1 MKKILSHFYQNTL
14 LSLTIMGCMS
24 MYPAT
29 LMPPVSTFANASSET
44 IASENSQPENSDIAN
59 SPDFKDNP
67 EGNSDDKPPESN
79 DDTLNDPPS
88 DSEKDPDDPPSPDLP
103 EEKFDFDTDLIIYA
117 VNPGYTQTTS
127 SGKLSDVGEFIE
139 LLNLTDAPLA
149 LAGYSIVYTNG
160 SGNETSL
167 FTFPDESYLA
177 GKHLLLRYHKSPEAD
192 AADLTYR
199 SSLALKAGPLKLV
212 YDGEAVDEVCWTGKA
227 SCESSFSSKSPS
239 VLKRDLATGSFA
251 HLVADE
257 YLPEFSS
264 DEARLILP
272 PDSDDETDPDL
283 EPENQIPPHCQELE
297 FSELLT
303 YYVDDKSEQF
313 IELFNPTNSAINL
326 SGCKISFKNKMYDLN
341 GTVEAGKYFAYYQ
354 SNQFALTKNPKNP
367 LVLALIDADDS
378 VVDEISYPNGQKKST
393 SYAKIIDTQGNESWQ
408 LTYAPTPNAENV
420 YQKFR
425 TCEAGKIINEATGN
439 CVKVTAL
446 KSSTSTSSSKTSIL
460 APCPAGKYRNP
471 LTGRCKKIETAS
483 STTKECAEGYERNP
497 ATNRCRKIKSPNDGA
512 DYALVPTTHSD
523 QTVFIGI
530 GIVALIVSLG
540 LIYIILQFRHEI
552 ARATRKACQRL
563 NHIRQDLLARTIGR
577 HRNKKP

>member
-1 MKKILSHFYQNTL
+1 
-14 LSLTIMGCMS
+14 

-29 LMPPVSTFANASSET
+29 LIPSTPTLVNTTSEAT
-44 IASENSQPENSDIAN
+44 ELENSRPENSDPAN
-59 SPDFKDNP
+59 ASDSEDSPEDDSGDNP
-67 EGNSDDKPPESN
+67 PANPDNNPPDQSKDGTSE
-79 DDTLNDPPS
+79 DPPS
-88 DSEKDPDDPPSPDLP
+88 DPGKDPETPPAPDQP

-139 LLNLTDAPLA
+139 LLNLTDAPIA

-199 SSLALKAGPLKLV
+199 VSLAMKAGPLKLI
-212 YDGEAVDEVCWTGKA
+212 YNDTIVDEVCWTGKA
-227 SCESSFSSKSPS
+227 SCESSFLSKTPS
-239 VLKRDLATGSFA
+239 VLKRDLATGSFE
-251 HLVADE
+251 HLAIDE
-257 YLPEFSS
+257 YSPDFNSGET
-264 DEARLILP
+264 RLILP
-272 PDSDDETDPDL
+272 PDSDDEDDPDL
-283 EPENQIPPHCQELE
+283 ELENQTPPHCQELE

-303 YYVDDKSEQF
+303 YYVEDKSEQF
-313 IELFNPTNSAINL
+313 IEFFNPTNSPVNL
-326 SGCKISFKNKMYDLN
+326 SGCKISFKNKLYDLN
-341 GTVEAGKYFAYYQ
+341 GVVEAGKYFAHYQ
-354 SNQFALTKNPKNP
+354 SSQFTLTKNPKNP
-367 LVLALIDADDS
+367 LILALIDADDS

-393 SYAKIIDTQGNESWQ
+393 SYAKVFDAAGNESWQ

-446 KSSTSTSSSKTSIL
+446 KSSTATSSSQTSAL

-471 LTGRCKKIETAS
+471 LTGRCKNIETS

-497 ATNRCRKIKSPNDGA
+497 ETNRCRKIKTPNDGA

-530 GIVALIVSLG
+530 GIVVLIISLG
-540 LIYIILQFRHEI
+540 LIYIVLQFRHEI
-552 ARATRKACQRL
+552 ARAARKTSQRL

-577 HRNKKP
+577 HRNKKS